1 MLLLI
6 RALLAELTDDFFPKP
21 RRFGKDFIQ
30 PVEHLFQIFCADWG
44 RVDHSCRKDYGIL
57 ARA

>member
-44 RVDHSCRKDYGIL
+44 SVGHSFRKDYGMRV
-57 ARA
+57 AA